1 MLTKKV
7 QNHIIEV
14 KERFV
19 LRKEKIYPLSRE
31 EIEEV
36 CESIEEQLRKEYI
49 RSSKLS
55 QTALVFFVEKK
66 NSKSIVQDFGY
77 LNEWIVKQLSFVSYF
92 EHCKNVSMKK
102 VFTELDLCQ
111 DYNNIWIKERTE

>member
-1 MLTKKV
+1 M
-7 QNHIIEV
+7 
-14 KERFV
+14 
-19 LRKEKIYPLSRE
+19 SRE

-102 VFTELDLCQ
+102 VFTELDLC
-111 DYNNIWIKERTE
+111 